1 LTRRG
6 PGERVRGQE
15 TAVVLGRDGGLP
27 VSARIA
33 PAVYDGPVTTLRRL
47 AADPLVP
54 ILVLTLAVVAIG
66 CAGPAA
72 TPSVATARPVPSPSA
87 VASTSAPSLTPVPG
101 GGATPVGGASIGPP
115 GTTNVTGFGRILD
128 ALPPS
133 FPKLPGQE
141 AADTGA
147 GPTSGSVVA
156 NLDVAAASATIQTAL
171 QASGWTVDAGSP
183 VEDGSVV
190 LEASG
195 PNACKAEIRFTPQT
209 GSVIM
214 TVLYGATCPYP

>member
-1 LTRRG
+1 
-6 PGERVRGQE
+6 
-15 TAVVLGRDGGLP
+15 VLGRDGGLP
-27 VSARIA
+27 VSARNA
-33 PAVYDGPVTTLRRL
+33 PAVYDGRVTKLRRL

-66 CAGPAA
+66 CAGPAT
-72 TPSVATARPVPSPSA
+72 TPSAASAQPVRVPSAAAP
-87 VASTSAPSLTPVPG
+87 TTEPSLTPVPG
-101 GGATPVGGASIGPP
+101 GGTPVVGASIGPP

-141 AADTGA
+141 PADTGT

-156 NLDVAAASATIQTAL
+156 NLDAAAASGAIQTAL
-171 QASGWTVDAGSP
+171 KAAGWTVDAGSP
-183 VEDGSVV
+183 LEDGSVV

-195 PNACKAEIRFTPQT
+195 PNACKAEIRFTPQA

>member
-1 LTRRG
+1 
-6 PGERVRGQE
+6 
-15 TAVVLGRDGGLP
+15 VLGRDGGLP

-33 PAVYDGPVTTLRRL
+33 PAVYDGPVTKPRRL

-54 ILVLTLAVVAIG
+54 ILALALAIAAIG

-72 TPSVATARPVPSPSA
+72 TPSAATPQPTRATAPAP
-87 VASTSAPSLTPVPG
+87 TSQPSLTPVPG
-101 GGATPVGGASIGPP
+101 GQPTPAVGGSIGPP

-141 AADTGA
+141 PAETGA

-156 NLDVAAASATIQTAL
+156 NLDVASASATIETAL
-171 QASGWTVDAGSP
+171 RTQGWTVDAGSP
-183 VEDGSVV
+183 LEDGSVV

>member
-1 LTRRG
+1 M
-6 PGERVRGQE
+6 
-15 TAVVLGRDGGLP
+15 LGRDGGLP
-27 VSARIA
+27 VFARIA
-33 PAVYDGPVTTLRRL
+33 PAVYDGHVTTLRRL
-47 AADPLVP
+47 AASPLVP
-54 ILVLTLAVVAIG
+54 VLVLTLAVVAIG

-72 TPSVATARPVPSPSA
+72 SPSAGTARPVQPPSA
-87 VASTSAPSLTPVPG
+87 AAPTSEPSLTPVPG
-101 GGATPVGGASIGPP
+101 GGPTPVVGPSIGSP
-115 GTTNVTGFGRILD
+115 GTTNVTGFGPILD

-141 AADTGA
+141 PADTGA

-156 NLDVAAASATIQTAL
+156 NLDVGAASITIQTAL
-171 QASGWTVDAGSP
+171 NASGWTVDAGSP
-183 VEDGSVV
+183 LEDGSVV